1 MKWLRKGLR
10 LSGKVLLLVLV
21 GAFTVTVFFPGLFIK
36 YLQSY
41 ANYKY
46 LNPLGLRL
54 SYGGFVGDLFS
65 SLRFQEITV
74 TSSEGSFTLHVEDA
88 QMEIDFLRLLK
99 RDLLFQEVSIGSL
112 QLNLPSIDPLDENN
126 GFDLNRLPRVSI
138 SNLNIENATVTQGN
152 TAFWFRTAGDLDL
165 TGNITLENA
174 RIGIFYPQL
183 LDTLDLVADRF
194 IFDGQLINIS
204 AGDMSYQES
213 RAALNGR
220 IQLIP
225 TVNVDLYAI
234 SDQFQRPEIFP
245 EWLDCQS
252 IEGRLHGTLDSLICR
267 FSLGLSAQNHPL
279 DRAEVDFTI
288 SNRGIYL
295 ERGLFTKDTQQVVVD
310 GDIDLDGNLSLGAM
324 FVNARLSDF
333 LPDIPEFI
341 LDGSAIIETKWQGS
355 DTDSMLLTLALDQLS
370 YRNYCLNDIHG
381 GLKLDDQTWVT
392 TDTSILRFADSDIQ
406 LWGSV
411 DVDEEIMD
419 IEVYLQSEV
428 LEQLL
433 DSLGLAPVK
442 GRADGRLWASGFW
455 DDPSITG
462 AITLDSLEY
471 QGLKIGRALV
481 QFVLDEILSRPSGRL
496 YASTGNLGIRELS
509 IEGGEA
515 EFIFREDT
523 VFATKMRLYQGLE
536 KIETHGYLALED
548 PLIAVFDTLA
558 AWRNSELLTSEHL
571 SIMLD
576 GGKIKISPTVLSGA
590 GGQVELSGEWIDADS
605 YALFA
610 NSRDLELE
618 GVLRFL
624 GEPPWLRGKV
634 DGEVSIYMEDSR
646 LGLSGTLS
654 AADGEFEQIPFSR
667 VNTEFL
673 LADNRLILS
682 QFDWQQENGT
692 LAATGE
698 LIYALDNTSFGGI
711 GSLDSLNLRGE
722 LDQFQFH
729 NLQSFMPWPYETY
742 GHLSGPFTATGA
754 ADRPIYTADL
764 SASDPRFDL
773 FAGESLTGR
782 LHYEDERL
790 TFYDLD
796 LQTASGRYRGGGS
809 LPADL
814 RPGVGRLDII
824 KDAPVDLAFNGNT
837 TQLDFIIPYFPDID
851 SLTGEYEIE
860 LSLSGT
866 FMDLIR
872 NGNLIVRNGKVELFL
887 MENPI
892 SGVEGEIS
900 LVDNLLT
907 VERLEAHTPSSQRRR
922 RDNSSVALTGT
933 MDMTRFFDPAFD
945 LQLTGE
951 HAYFTKPLGEIE
963 ATGSPNFT
971 IAGRDTVYF
980 RGEFIPDPNQ
990 FFIRMDYTTST
1001 SYVLKEPDEGTI
1013 LVYDIHVP
1021 LYSGATVDINDVT
1034 AEVEGEVTVTKVG
1047 SGDWRYAG
1055 TIDVLSGDFTL
1066 NGYDFV
1072 LDEGTVTL
1080 DPSAFNPQFYIVATT
1095 QVYMPS
1101 YTGSPGQSEDMVD
1114 VTLVLTGT
1122 MDDPQISFN
1131 SSYGLYS
1138 ESDLLQIFALG
1149 TNPQAGVDPAMTAS
1163 MSLTNIILRR
1173 IEEETRLVSGLDRF
1187 QIQTT
1192 NPRTV
1197 LSDLEAVR
1205 IHVGKR
1211 LWSNVYVGVRAD
1223 PTLSFNQYEVA
1234 LRISRNM
1241 SLVGSVDEN
1250 GLYEIKYRLKL
1261 RY

>member
-10 LSGKVLLLVLV
+10 LSGKILLLVLV
-21 GAFTVTVFFPGLFIK
+21 GAFTITVFFPGLFVK

-65 SLRFQEITV
+65 SFRFQEITV
-74 TSSEGSFTLHVEDA
+74 TSSEGSFTLQADDA
-88 QMEIDFLRLLK
+88 YMDIDFLRLLR
-99 RDLLFQEVSIGSL
+99 RDLLFQEVSVGRL
-112 QLNLPSIDPLDENN
+112 HLNLPSTDSFDEID
-126 GFDLNRLPRVSI
+126 GFDLNSLPRVSI
-138 SNLNIENATVTQGN
+138 TDLNVEDATVTQGN
-152 TAFWFRTAGDLDL
+152 TTFWLRAAGNLDL
-165 TGNITLENA
+165 TDNITLENA

-183 LDTLDLVADRF
+183 LDTLDLVADHF
-194 IFDGQLINIS
+194 IFDGQKIDIS
-204 AGDMSYQES
+204 AGDVSYQES
-213 RAALNGR
+213 RAALNGH

-225 TVNVDLYAI
+225 AVNLDLYAI
-234 SDQFQRPEIFP
+234 SDQFQRPETFP
-245 EWLDCQS
+245 EWLDCHS
-252 IEGRLHGTLDSLICR
+252 VEGRLHGNLDSLICR
-267 FSLGLSAQNHPL
+267 LYLELSVYNDTL
-279 DRAEVDFTI
+279 DRTEIDLTI
-288 SNRGIYL
+288 SDRGISL
-295 ERGLFTKDTQQVVVD
+295 ERGLFAKGPQQIVAD
-310 GDIDLDGNLSLGAM
+310 GDIDPDGHLSLETM
-324 FVNARLSDF
+324 FVNAHLSDF
-333 LPDIPEFI
+333 LPDFPELV
-341 LDGSAIIETKWQGS
+341 LDGSAIIETKWQGAE
-355 DTDSMLLTLALDQLS
+355 TDSMLMSLALDQLS

-381 GLKLDDQTWVT
+381 SLVLDNQMWQI
-392 TDTSILRFADSDIQ
+392 TDTTALRFADSDVQ

-411 DVDEEIMD
+411 DGDQETMD

-428 LEQLL
+428 LDQLL
-433 DSLGLAPVK
+433 DSLGLVPVK
-442 GRADGRLWASGFW
+442 GRANGQLRASGLW
-455 DDPSITG
+455 DDPSVTG

-471 QGLKIGRALV
+471 QELKIGRGLI
-481 QFVLDEILSRPSGRL
+481 QFVLDEVLSRPSGRL
-496 YASTGNLGIRELS
+496 FASTGDLGIRELS

-523 VFATKMRLYQGLE
+523 VFASTIRLYQGLE
-536 KIETHGYLALED
+536 KIETHGYLTLDD
-548 PLIAVFDTLA
+548 PLIAVLDTLA
-558 AWRNSELLTSEHL
+558 AWRNSELLTGKHL
-571 SIMLD
+571 TATLD
-576 GGKIKISPTVLSGA
+576 GDKIEISPTVLSIT
-590 GGQVELSGEWIDADS
+590 GGQIEISGEWIDAYS
-605 YALFA
+605 YKLFA
-610 NSRDLELE
+610 NPRDLELE
-618 GVLRFL
+618 GLLRFL
-624 GEPPWLRGKV
+624 GEPPWLRGEV
-634 DGEVSIYMEDSR
+634 DGEARVYMEDHR
-646 LGLSGTLS
+646 LGLSGTLT
-654 AADGEFEQIPFSR
+654 ATDGEFEQIPFSR
-667 VNTEFL
+667 VDTEFL

-682 QFDWQQENGT
+682 QLDWQQEDGT
-692 LAATGE
+692 LATTGE
-698 LIYALDNTSFGGI
+698 LIYTLDNTSFGGI
-711 GSLDSLNLRGE
+711 GSLDSLNLQGE

-729 NLQSFMPWPYETY
+729 NLQSFMPWRYDTY
-742 GHLSGPFTATGA
+742 GYLSGTFTATGPA
-754 ADRPIYTADL
+754 NQPIYTADL
-764 SASDPRFDL
+764 RASDPQFDL
-773 FAGESLTGR
+773 FAGESLTGQ
-782 LHYEDERL
+782 LHYEEERL
-790 TFYDLD
+790 TFSDLE
-796 LQTASGRYRGGGS
+796 LQTASGLYKGGGS

-814 RPGVGRLDII
+814 RPGAGQLDII
-824 KDAPVDLAFNGNT
+824 SDAPVDLAFSGNT
-837 TQLDFIIPYFPDID
+837 TQLDFLTPYFPDID

-866 FMDLIR
+866 FRNLIR
-872 NGNLIVRNGKVELFL
+872 NGSLIARNGKVELFL

-907 VERLEAHTPSSQRRR
+907 VERLEAHTPGSQQRR
-922 RDNSSVALTGT
+922 RDNSSIALTGT
-933 MDMTRFFDPAFD
+933 MDMTRFFAPVFD

-971 IAGRDTVYF
+971 IAGGDTVNF

-990 FFIRMDYTTST
+990 FFIRMDYTTPT
-1001 SYVLKEPDEGTI
+1001 SYVIKEPDEGTI

-1021 LYSGATVDINDVT
+1021 LYSGATVDINDVN

-1055 TIDVLSGDFTL
+1055 TIDVLDGDFTL

-1072 LDEGTVTL
+1072 LYEGTVTL

-1095 QVYMPS
+1095 QVYMPGYNS
-1101 YTGSPGQSEDMVD
+1101 SPGQSEEMVD

-1122 MDDPQISFN
+1122 MSDPQISFT
-1131 SSYGLYS
+1131 SSTGLYS

-1192 NPRTV
+1192 SPRTV

-1234 LRISRNM
+1234 FRISRNM

-1250 GLYEIKYRLKL
+1250 GLYQIKYRLKL